1 MVARFFGLRHMEII
15 ECNIGK
21 RKVVFG
27 LPNAGTIHF
36 NLICKL
42 NARGVIEGAELD
54 ISAIQD
60 EIKYNFLHLK
70 SKDLFPIEVQS
81 SSEDTINLPAPIF
94 RNKPKMLVEAKLFWY
109 KKLKKELQDKGLLK

>member
-1 MVARFFGLRHMEII
+1 MNKKEIL
-15 ECNIGK
+15 ECKVGK

-27 LPNAGTIHF
+27 LPNQGSIHF

-70 SKDLFPIEVQS
+70 SEGLFPIEIQY
-81 SSEDTINLPAPIF
+81 SSENSINLPEPII
-94 RNKPKMLVEAKLFWY
+94 RDKPKMPVEAKLFWY
-109 KKLKKELQDKGLLK
+109 KKLEKELQDKGLLIKNG